1 MSTQALR
8 ALLASSL
15 IAAVACSSDAPSLE
29 SDARPV
35 IEHYASTV
43 HASYGASIT
52 AAQELRVS
60 IDAFLAAP
68 SADTLDAA
76 RSTWIVARTPYV
88 RTEGFRFYDGPIDN
102 SETGPEGQINA
113 WPMDENYIDYT
124 QDDPDAGVINDT
136 AVAITAE
143 MLASLNEQGGETNIA
158 TGWHAIEFLLWGQD
172 LAADGP
178 GARSFEDYTVAPNA
192 DRRKQY
198 LDVVTDLLIT
208 DLTTVQDAW
217 APGGGGYGDEFAA
230 LDAQTGLQRMLRGI
244 GALSGAELSG
254 ERINVAYET
263 KSQEDEHSC
272 FSDNTHADILDDFLS
287 IREVYEGTVA
297 GDAGPGIADLVESR
311 DSELAA
317 RIHDRLE
324 DLEQSIRGMP
334 KPFDQAILGD
344 DSAPGRV
351 ALAHIIEELRAL
363 ADDLVE
369 VAVLFDISL
378 SVEV

>member
-1 MSTQALR
+1 MPTRAPR
-8 ALLASSL
+8 ALLVTAL
-15 IAAVACSSDAPSLE
+15 FALACKADEPSLE
-29 SDARPV
+29 ADARPV

-43 HASYGASIT
+43 HASYAASVD
-52 AAQELRVS
+52 AANELRVS

-76 RSTWIVARTPYV
+76 RSTWVTARTPYV

-102 SETGPEGQINA
+102 AETGPEGRINS

-124 QDDPDAGVINDT
+124 QDDPDAGVINDPSI
-136 AVAITAE
+136 AITAE

-178 GARSFEDYTVAPNA
+178 GARSFEDYTVAANA
-192 DRRKQY
+192 DRRKEY
-198 LDVVTDLLIT
+198 LDVVTDLLLT
-208 DLTTVQDAW
+208 DLGSVEQAW
-217 APGGGGYGDEFAA
+217 QPDTGGYGDEFAQ
-230 LDAQTGLQRMLRGI
+230 LDAQTALQRMLRGI
-244 GALSGAELSG
+244 GALAGAELSG

-311 DSELAA
+311 DRELAA
-317 RIHDRLE
+317 RIHDRLA
-324 DLEQSIRGMP
+324 DLEQSIRSMP
-334 KPFDQAILGD
+334 KPFDQAIQGD

-363 ADDLVE
+363 GDDIVE

>member
-1 MSTQALR
+1 MPKPT
-8 ALLASSL
+8 LLAPL
-15 IAAVACSSDAPSLE
+15 LLCAACRADEPSLE

-35 IEHYASTV
+35 IEHYATTV
-43 HASYGASIT
+43 HAAYADSLD
-52 AAQELRVS
+52 AANELRGA
-60 IDAFLAAP
+60 IDALLATP
-68 SADTLDAA
+68 SADTLSAA
-76 RSTWIVARTPYV
+76 RSTWITSRTPYV

-102 SETGPEGQINA
+102 AETGPEGRINS
-113 WPMDENYIDYT
+113 WPMDEAYIDYV
-124 QDDPDAGVINDT
+124 QDDPDAGIIADP

-143 MLASLNEQGGETNIA
+143 MLSSLNEQGGETNIA

-172 LAADGP
+172 QSADGP
-178 GARSFEDYTVAPNA
+178 GARPFTDYTDAPNA

-198 LDVVTDLLIT
+198 LDVVTDLLVA
-208 DLTTVQDAW
+208 DLTSVERAW
-217 APGGGGYGDEFAA
+217 APGSGGYGDDFAVLDGQTA
-230 LDAQTGLQRMLRGI
+230 LQHMLRGI

-263 KSQEDEHSC
+263 KAQEDEHSC

-287 IREVYEGTVA
+287 IREVYEGTIA
-297 GDAGPGIADLVESR
+297 GDAGPSIEDLVETR
-311 DSELAA
+311 DAALAE

-324 DLEQSIRGMP
+324 DLEMSMRTMP

-344 DSAPGRV
+344 DAAPGRV
-351 ALAHIIEELRAL
+351 ALAHIVEQLRAL
-363 ADDLVE
+363 ADDLVD